1 MMNPETKLLLLLCL
15 AGLCAVLS
23 PWWAWLRLQSL
34 EKKHGRKLLVRGIN
48 GEQAAKIILLRGE
61 IPQVEVDETSLLFA
75 NYYAPHEPAIKLS
88 SKIYHGK
95 RLFDVARA
103 ARLAGHALQH
113 RDRQFGKLSA
123 WDALITFWGNLW
135 PILLLLSFFFR
146 GKWIYVWVTLSVIAI
161 VMTLIHFSKHQLV
174 RDAAHRGRIAL
185 EEARLLDGH
194 PKNEVEAAFLAT
206 RLDHLAIPFSRTW
219 WGYAFF

>member
-1 MMNPETKLLLLLCL
+1 MNPETKLLLLVCL

-34 EKKHGRKLLVRGIN
+34 EKKHGKKLLVRGIN

-95 RLFDVARA
+95 KLFDIARA

-113 RDRQFGKLSA
+113 RDQQLGKLSA

-135 PILLLLSFFFR
+135 PILFLLSFFVR
-146 GKWIYVWVTLSVIAI
+146 GKWIYVWVALSVIAI
-161 VMTLIHFSKHQLV
+161 VMTLIHFAKHQLV
-174 RDAAHRGRIAL
+174 RDAAKRGQIAL
-185 EEARLLDGH
+185 EEAKLLDGH